1 MEESSSPL
9 RTLLRHGLLQRLRP
23 HKQIF
28 LHVLPFSN
36 FIEHLLCIN
45 NALPTPNRVPH
56 FQKNQHKPD
65 HNIRASRLKSRCRE
79 SVATVIIKSRRSG
92 NRGGFHRNGRVH
104 PGAETDLEEADHHHN
119 SDQRQGSIPQR
130 KPTHR
135 RKTAALKLSGK
146 ETGERKG
153 LGKV

>member
-92 NRGGFHRNGRVH
+92 NRG
-104 PGAETDLEEADHHHN
+104 AETDLEEADHHHN